1 MRISTV
7 GYSVKQGV
15 KNIGRNKMF
24 SIASIATMSACIF
37 LFGLFFSIVVNFNYI
52 VEKAEEGVAI
62 TVFFDE
68 DATQEQK
75 DAIGAA
81 LEKTDGV
88 LEVNYVS
95 ADEAWEKFQDD
106 YFGDSKDAAEGF
118 KNDNPLANS
127 DNYEVYM
134 SDVEKQKDVVAYA
147 EGLDGVR
154 KVNKSDVVA
163 KTLTSVN
170 KLVYYVSA
178 AIILLLLAVS
188 IFLISNTVT
197 MGITVRRE
205 EIAIMKYIG
214 AKDGFVRAPFVIEG
228 LLIGFI
234 GAVIPLILL
243 YFMYD
248 KTVAF
253 IMEKFSLLNNI
264 MTFLPVGQVY
274 KTLLPVGLLLGV
286 GIGFV
291 GSFFTIRKHLRV

>member
-106 YFGDSKDAAEGF
+106 YYDAIAKCHVEGESTVF
-118 KNDNPLANS
+118 IEFMLTQIDTI
-127 DNYEVYM
+127 
-134 SDVEKQKDVVAYA
+134 
-147 EGLDGVR
+147 LD
-154 KVNKSDVVA
+154 
-163 KTLTSVN
+163 
-170 KLVYYVSA
+170 
-178 AIILLLLAVS
+178 
-188 IFLISNTVT
+188 
-197 MGITVRRE
+197 E
-205 EIAIMKYIG
+205 
-214 AKDGFVRAPFVIEG
+214 
-228 LLIGFI
+228 
-234 GAVIPLILL
+234 
-243 YFMYD
+243 
-248 KTVAF
+248 
-253 IMEKFSLLNNI
+253 LLN
-264 MTFLPVGQVY
+264 
-274 KTLLPVGLLLGV
+274 
-286 GIGFV
+286 
-291 GSFFTIRKHLRV
+291 